1 MAPKSGSAGCPALDD
16 GEVPMQARIA
26 ILLSFGLLLFLAGCV
41 AVPTDEEFAALQGS
55 VVPPPTAMSTSPAIA
70 ATKTSEPTAV
80 PRNATAIS
88 EALRPT
94 NTATATA
101 SPTGGPTTVAPATVV
116 LSTAT
121 RAATVAVA
129 SEPGT
134 AMTGTRTFLPSAGAQ
149 PTAVITATRTPTATT
164 APTAPPVPTAVLTMT
179 AAATPRIP
187 TGVLTTTAALTATY
201 TITNTPPIAVAITA
215 TLPVTVEI
223 KSATAN
229 LRGGPGTEFDVV
241 STAVQGKRLPVIG
254 RNADGSWW
262 QVCCVEGKPV
272 WVNDSV
278 VTLLGAR
285 DVVPVSS
292 PLMPD
297 KLEATWAIHWVCS
310 AEGCPQPECFG
321 ESKAQTLQVRDVRW
335 LEVKREA
342 TWPDQCGKKEDWL
355 VQVDRYSGQETL
367 APTNPPL
374 FYMWMGANPGP
385 ENRTLEHLGRT
396 LSLWCTDT
404 RTREV
409 KQAGGWTIVIE
420 GQACY
425 DRGSGVLVTM
435 EYTKRWL
442 FTGTTNGQSYERK
455 YFGDNEVY
463 QQILVGTNIP
473 MSAK

>member
-1 MAPKSGSAGCPALDD
+1 MR
-16 GEVPMQARIA
+16 ARIA
-26 ILLSFGLLLFLAGCV
+26 ILLSFCLLLFLAGCV
-41 AVPTDEEFAALQGS
+41 AVPTDEEFAVLQGS
-55 VVPPPTAMSTSPAIA
+55 AVPPPPPTATSTSPAAA

-80 PRNATAIS
+80 PQSATAIS

-94 NTATATA
+94 NTATATV
-101 SPTGGPTTVAPATVV
+101 SPTIAPALVAPAT
-116 LSTAT
+116 TT
-121 RAATVAVA
+121 RAATVAVP
-129 SEPGT
+129 SESGT
-134 AMTGTRTFLPSAGAQ
+134 AMTGTRTFLPSAAAQ
-149 PTAVITATRTPTATT
+149 PTAVITATRTPT
-164 APTAPPVPTAVLTMT
+164 PTV
-179 AAATPRIP
+179 
-187 TGVLTTTAALTATY
+187 VLTTTAALTATY
-201 TITNTPPIAVAITA
+201 TITNTPPIAIAITA
-215 TLPVTVEI
+215 TLPVTAEL
-223 KSATAN
+223 KSATTN

-241 STAVQGKRLPVIG
+241 STAAQGTRLPVIG

-262 QVCCVEGKPV
+262 QVCCVDDKPV

-278 VTLLGAR
+278 VTILGAR
-285 DVVPVSS
+285 DVVPVRS

-321 ESKAQTLQVRDVRW
+321 ESKAQTLQVRDTRW

-355 VQVDRYSGQETL
+355 VQVDRYSGQETQ
-367 APTNPPL
+367 APTDPPL

-385 ENRTLEHLGRT
+385 ENRTMEHLGRT

-409 KQAGGWTIVIE
+409 KQAGGWTVVIE

-435 EYTKRWL
+435 EYSKRWL
-442 FTGTTNGQSYERK
+442 FTGTNNGKKYERQ

-463 QQILVGTNIP
+463 QQILTGTNIP

>member
-1 MAPKSGSAGCPALDD
+1 MR
-16 GEVPMQARIA
+16 ARIA
-26 ILLSFGLLLFLAGCV
+26 ILLSFCLLFFLAGCV
-41 AVPTDEEFAALQGS
+41 PVPTREELAALQDSAITPLPGTS
-55 VVPPPTAMSTSPAIA
+55 TGPAVAATTTPDPTAAPLS
-70 ATKTSEPTAV
+70 
-80 PRNATAIS
+80 ATAIS
-88 EALRPT
+88 ESLRPT
-94 NTATATA
+94 SAVTTTT
-101 SPTGGPTTVAPATVV
+101 SPPVAAIT
-116 LSTAT
+116 
-121 RAATVAVA
+121 ATVAVA

-134 AMTGTRTFLPSAGAQ
+134 PMTGTRTFLPAAGAQ
-149 PTAVITATRTPTATT
+149 PTAVITATRLPTATIV
-164 APTAPPVPTAVLTMT
+164 PTAPPIPTAPDEDGAADTDCCHDDDCARGNAGRAVLTK
-179 AAATPRIP
+179 
-187 TGVLTTTAALTATY
+187 TAALTATY
-201 TITNTPPIAVAITA
+201 TITNTPPIAVAITV

-241 STAVQGKRLPVIG
+241 STAAQGTRLPVIG

-297 KLEATWAIHWVCS
+297 KLEATWAIHWVC
-310 AEGCPQPECFG
+310 AGEECPQPECFG
-321 ESKAQTLQVRDVRW
+321 ESKAQTLQVRDDRW
-335 LEVKREA
+335 LEVKRDA

-355 VQVDRYSGQETL
+355 VQVDRYSGQETQ

-385 ENRTLEHLGRT
+385 ENRTMEHLGRT

-409 KQAGGWTIVIE
+409 PQAGGWTVLIE

-442 FTGTTNGQSYERK
+442 FTGTNGGKKYERQ

-463 QQILVGTNIP
+463 QQVLTGTNIP

>member
-1 MAPKSGSAGCPALDD
+1 MA
-16 GEVPMQARIA
+16 VI
-26 ILLSFGLLLFLAGCV
+26 
-41 AVPTDEEFAALQGS
+41 T
-55 VVPPPTAMSTSPAIA
+55 
-70 ATKTSEPTAV
+70 
-80 PRNATAIS
+80 
-88 EALRPT
+88 
-94 NTATATA
+94 
-101 SPTGGPTTVAPATVV
+101 
-116 LSTAT
+116 
-121 RAATVAVA
+121 ATVALA
-129 SEPGT
+129 GEPGT
-134 AMTGTRTFLPSAGAQ
+134 AVTGTRTFLPAAGAQ
-149 PTAVITATRTPTATT
+149 PAAVITATRTPTPTVTT
-164 APTAPPVPTAVLTMT
+164 AAAPVPTAVLTAT
-179 AAATPRIP
+179 AATTATTALTTTTSTTLPRPVAALTTTAPAATPVP
-187 TGVLTTTAALTATY
+187 SAVLTTTAALTATY
-201 TITNTPPIAVAITA
+201 SITNTPPIALTITA
-215 TLPVTVEI
+215 TLPVTAEI

-241 STAVQGKRLPVIG
+241 STAAQGKRFPVIA

-278 VTLLGAR
+278 VTILGAR
-285 DVVPVSS
+285 DVVPVRS

-297 KLEATWAIHWVCS
+297 KLEATWAIHWICS

-321 ESKAQTLQVRDVRW
+321 ESKAQTLQVRDGRW

-404 RTREV
+404 RTCEV

-425 DRGSGVLVTM
+425 DRGSGILVTM

-442 FTGTTNGQSYERK
+442 FTGTTNGQTYERK

-463 QQILVGTNIP
+463 QQLLVGTNIP

>member
-1 MAPKSGSAGCPALDD
+1 
-16 GEVPMQARIA
+16 MQARIA
-26 ILLSFGLLLFLAGCV
+26 ILLSFCLLLFLAGCV
-41 AVPTDEEFAALQGS
+41 PVPTQEELAALQDSAITPLPG
-55 VVPPPTAMSTSPAIA
+55 TSTSPAVA
-70 ATKTSEPTAV
+70 ATKTPESTAA
-80 PRNATAIS
+80 PLSATAIS
-88 EALRPT
+88 ESLRLT
-94 NTATATA
+94 STVTTTT
-101 SPTGGPTTVAPATVV
+101 SPPVAAIT
-116 LSTAT
+116 
-121 RAATVAVA
+121 ATVAVA

-134 AMTGTRTFLPSAGAQ
+134 PMTGTRTFLPAAGAQ
-149 PTAVITATRTPTATT
+149 PTAVITATRTPTPTATT
-164 APTAPPVPTAVLTMT
+164 APTAPPVPTAVLTTTVPTTIPTAVMT
-179 AAATPRIP
+179 TTAPAATPVS
-187 TGVLTTTAALTATY
+187 TGVMTTTAALTATY
-201 TITNTPPIAVAITA
+201 TITNTPPIAVAITV

-241 STAVQGKRLPVIG
+241 STAAQGTRLPVIG

-278 VTLLGAR
+278 VTFLGAR

-297 KLEATWAIHWVCS
+297 KLEATWAIHWVC
-310 AEGCPQPECFG
+310 AGEECPQPECFG
-321 ESKAQTLQVRDVRW
+321 ESKAQTLQVRDGRW
-335 LEVKREA
+335 LEVKRDA

-355 VQVDRYSGQETL
+355 VQVDRYSGQETQ

-385 ENRTLEHLGRT
+385 ENRTMEHLGRT

-409 KQAGGWTIVIE
+409 PQAGGWTVLIE

-435 EYTKRWL
+435 EYSKRWL
-442 FTGTTNGQSYERK
+442 FTGTNGGKTYERQ

-463 QQILVGTNIP
+463 QQILTGTNIP

>member
-1 MAPKSGSAGCPALDD
+1 MR
-16 GEVPMQARIA
+16 ARIA
-26 ILLSFGLLLFLAGCV
+26 ILLSFCLLLFLAGCV

-80 PRNATAIS
+80 PQSATAIS

-94 NTATATA
+94 NTATATS
-101 SPTGGPTTVAPATVV
+101 SPGVTPATVAPA
-116 LSTAT
+116 TAT
-121 RAATVAVA
+121 RAATVSAVA

-149 PTAVITATRTPTATT
+149 PTAVITATRTPTPTAMT

-241 STAVQGKRLPVIG
+241 STAAQGKRLPVIG

-297 KLEATWAIHWVCS
+297 KLEATWAIHWVC
-310 AEGCPQPECFG
+310 AGEECPQPECFG

-355 VQVDRYSGQETL
+355 VQVDRYSGQETQ

-385 ENRTLEHLGRT
+385 ENRTMEHLGRT

-409 KQAGGWTIVIE
+409 TQAGGWTVVIE

-442 FTGTTNGQSYERK
+442 FTGTNGGKKYERQ

-463 QQILVGTNIP
+463 QQMLTGTNVP

>member
-1 MAPKSGSAGCPALDD
+1 MR
-16 GEVPMQARIA
+16 ARIA
-26 ILLSFGLLLFLAGCV
+26 ILIPFCLSLFLAGCV
-41 AVPTDEEFAALQGS
+41 PVPTQEELAALQGS
-55 VVPPPTAMSTSPAIA
+55 AVPPPTATSTSSAVA
-70 ATKTSEPTAV
+70 ATKTPESTAA
-80 PRNATAIS
+80 PLSATAIS
-88 EALRPT
+88 VALRLT
-94 NTATATA
+94 NTVTPTTSPPVAAITATV
-101 SPTGGPTTVAPATVV
+101 S
-116 LSTAT
+116 
-121 RAATVAVA
+121 VA

-134 AMTGTRTFLPSAGAQ
+134 AMTGTRTP
-149 PTAVITATRTPTATT
+149 TPTATT
-164 APTAPPVPTAVLTMT
+164 APTALPIPTAVLTAT
-179 AAATPRIP
+179 APAAAPVP
-187 TGVLTTTAALTATY
+187 TAVLTTTAALTATY
-201 TITNTPPIAVAITA
+201 TITNTPPIAVAISA

-229 LRGGPGTEFDVV
+229 LRGGPGTEFGVV
-241 STAVQGKRLPVIG
+241 STAAQGKRLPVIG

-355 VQVDRYSGQETL
+355 VQVDRYSGQETQ
-367 APTNPPL
+367 APTDPPL

-385 ENRTLEHLGRT
+385 ENRTMEHLGRT

-409 KQAGGWTIVIE
+409 TQAGGWTVVIE

-442 FTGTTNGQSYERK
+442 FTGTNGGKKYERQ

-463 QQILVGTNIP
+463 QQMLTGTNVP

>member
-1 MAPKSGSAGCPALDD
+1 VAAITAT
-16 GEVPMQARIA
+16 IA
-26 ILLSFGLLLFLAGCV
+26 LAG
-41 AVPTDEEFAALQGS
+41 
-55 VVPPPTAMSTSPAIA
+55 
-70 ATKTSEPTAV
+70 
-80 PRNATAIS
+80 
-88 EALRPT
+88 
-94 NTATATA
+94 
-101 SPTGGPTTVAPATVV
+101 
-116 LSTAT
+116 
-121 RAATVAVA
+121 
-129 SEPGT
+129 EPGT
-134 AMTGTRTFLPSAGAQ
+134 AVTGTRTFLPSAAAQ
-149 PTAVITATRTPTATT
+149 PMVIITATRTPTPTVTT
-164 APTAPPVPTAVLTMT
+164 ALAATPVPTAVLTAT
-179 AAATPRIP
+179 AATTATAA
-187 TGVLTTTAALTATY
+187 LTTTATLTATY
-201 TITNTPPIAVAITA
+201 TITNTPPIALAITA

-241 STAVQGKRLPVIG
+241 TTAAQGKRLPVIA

-262 QVCCVEGKPV
+262 QVCCFNDTPV

-278 VTLLGAR
+278 VTILGAR
-285 DVVPVSS
+285 DVVPVRP

-310 AEGCPQPECFG
+310 GEDCPQPECFG
-321 ESKAQTLQVRDVRW
+321 ESTAQTLQVRDGRW
-335 LEVKREA
+335 LDVKRDA

-355 VQVDRYSGQETL
+355 VQVDRYSGKETQ

-385 ENRTLEHLGRT
+385 ENRTMEHLGRT

-409 KQAGGWTIVIE
+409 KQAGGWTILIE

-442 FTGTTNGQSYERK
+442 FTGTNGGKTYERQ

-463 QQILVGTNIP
+463 QQILTGTNIP